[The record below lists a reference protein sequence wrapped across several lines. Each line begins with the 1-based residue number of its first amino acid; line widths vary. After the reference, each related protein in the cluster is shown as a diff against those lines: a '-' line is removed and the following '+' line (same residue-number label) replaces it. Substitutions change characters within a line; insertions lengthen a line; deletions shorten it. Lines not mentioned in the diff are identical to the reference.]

1 MLRKDDPVYYKVKIN
16 QLIKQ
21 AKENELIVCFDSKNN
36 CLSFKC
42 TENNEQASVCLDSLI
57 IEQKPKELEYN

>member
-21 AKENELIVCFDSKNN
+21 AKENGLLVCFDSKNN

-42 TENNEQASVCLDSLI
+42 NENNEQASVNLSDLI
-57 IEQKPKELEYN
+57 LAKLPKELKCN